1 VTSRRDFLR
10 TAWATAVAAKLTEL
24 GWMATGDSGLL
35 IPGKPGMIVRSER
48 FLDLEMPPELLN
60 SWITPVERF
69 FVRNH
74 MFEPTTVDARTLK
87 LTIAGQVERPLE
99 LGLSDLNRYPKAGVI
114 NTLECAGNGRA
125 FFQPHVPGVQWQKGA
140 VGTARYTGIRLKDVL
155 GKAGVKNTG
164 KHVMFRGLDEVPGKV
179 PPFIRSIPIEKA
191 MHADTLLATEMNGR
205 PLPKHHGFP
214 TRVLVPGWIGAASCK
229 WVTEIRVLE
238 KPFEGNFM
246 TPGYRMP
253 NRLVKPGGAVDPKD
267 TASITALN
275 VKAVIKRPLDGATI
289 SGGVIAVS
297 GAAWAGE
304 NQITKVEISIN
315 GGATWHE
322 AKLGPEHVR
331 YAWRLWSYTWRPK
344 RGDHVVMARATDRSG
359 RVQPAEAAWNPSGY
373 LYNAIDQVK
382 VHVV

>member
-10 TAWATAVAAKLTEL
+10 TVWATAVAAKLTEL
-24 GWMATGDSGLL
+24 GWTATGDSGLL
-35 IPGKPGMIVRSER
+35 IPGKLGMIVRSER

-60 SWITPVERF
+60 SWITPVEHF

-74 MFEPTTVDARTLK
+74 MFEPTTLDASTWK

-99 LGLSDLNRYPKAGVI
+99 LHYSDLKSYPPASLI

-155 GKAGVKNTG
+155 GKAGVKSTG
-164 KHVMFRGLDEVPGKV
+164 KHLMFRGMDEVPGKV
-179 PPFIRSIPIEKA
+179 PPFVRSIPIEKA

-214 TRVLVPGWIGAASCK
+214 ARVLVPGWIGAASCK

-253 NRLVKPGGAVDPKD
+253 NRLVKPGEAVNPKD

-275 VKAVIKRPLDGATI
+275 VKAIIARPLDGATI
-289 SGGVIAVS
+289 SGGVIPVS

-304 NQITKVEISIN
+304 NQIAKVEISID

-322 AKLGPEHVR
+322 AKLGPEHAP

-344 RGDHVVMARATDRSG
+344 HGEHVIMARATDSGG

-373 LYNAIDQVK
+373 LYNSIDQVK